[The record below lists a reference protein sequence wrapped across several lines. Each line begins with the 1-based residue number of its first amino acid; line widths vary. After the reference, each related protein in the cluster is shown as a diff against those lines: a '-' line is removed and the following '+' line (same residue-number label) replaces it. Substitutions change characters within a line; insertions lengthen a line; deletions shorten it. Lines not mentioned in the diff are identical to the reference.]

1 MRGIQNP
8 AIHQQEHEC
17 RIQQEGS
24 FAGVD
29 KQKTEENVDHEVQN
43 KKIQIQNSQK
53 REQAGYEA
61 EDVT

>member
-8 AIHQQEHEC
+8 AIHQQEHKC
-17 RIQQEGS
+17 RINQESS
-24 FAGVD
+24 FTGVD
-29 KQKTEENVDHEVQN
+29 EQKTEENVDHEVQN

-53 REQAGYEA
+53 RKQARYEA